1 MKTKKLFTSLAAAV
15 MLSAGLAGTGM
26 AMGQPV
32 HAAGTTQSSNTKT
45 GTVGVKHRTV
55 SATVNSD
62 NPKLVV
68 VVAKDQTNTDQKIIL
83 RVKPLMFY
91 GQLKLSKAT
100 RP

>member
-1 MKTKKLFTSLAAAV
+1 

-45 GTVGVKHRTV
+45 GNVSVKHRTV
-55 SATVNSD
+55 FSYCKIVI

-68 VVAKDQTNTDQKIIL
+68 VAKDQANPDQIDSNYTK
-83 RVKPLMFY
+83 
-91 GQLKLSKAT
+91 GQTINVLWST
-100 RP
+100 ES